1 MDKVFEIIALIGS
14 FFVITF
20 GLLCLSAL
28 FLIDGLTITQ
38 IVGIIFVG
46 GFFILV
52 GIGGISASLYFLK
65 L

>member
-1 MDKVFEIIALIGS
+1 MDKVFEIVALIGS
-14 FFVITF
+14 FFIIVF

-28 FLIDGLTITQ
+28 FLIDGLITVQ
-38 IVGIIFVG
+38 IVGTIFIG